1 MANNKLHGYNP
12 DPSKEVDGNRLD
24 KFNPYEFRK
33 GMDYELIAV
42 GCSQLSESTDDER
55 RKATETVLSNLKE
68 HGGYYTALIT
78 YETQFRNLAEGSKKP
93 AFKAW
98 LAEQGENQMKEVGK
112 KGAEFKNDKMVE
124 LKEAIRAEIKNI
136 LEVKDSDAINPGNT
150 KDDQSKKDDYDY
162 DSRPS
167 HMKEVK
173 GKEAEKIN
181 KADDKKE
188 KDDDKTSVTT
198 AKGKAKKLAA
208 LEKESSKLDV
218 ERTKLKDSQKAPLA
232 KYRDGKMSSSEYTV
246 ATKESVKRIK
256 EIIVRLSEIEKE
268 KEAITLSEKLGRR
281 EVAKTMMEK
290 DTHMEILNIM
300 KEAGVNLREGA
311 DGIKMYYEIAKTAYQ
326 EGFMAGVN
334 KN

>member
-1 MANNKLHGYNP
+1 MANNRLHGYNP

-24 KFNPYEFRK
+24 NFNPHEFRK

-42 GCSQLSESTDDER
+42 GCSRLSESTDDER
-55 RKATETVLSNLKE
+55 RKATETVLKNLEE

-78 YETQFRNLAEGSKKP
+78 YETHFRNIAEGTKKP
-93 AFKAW
+93 AFKTW
-98 LAEQGENQMKEVGK
+98 LAEQGENKMKEVGK
-112 KGAEFKNDKMVE
+112 KAPEFKNDKMVE
-124 LKEAIRAEIKNI
+124 LKEAIKAEIKNI
-136 LEVKDSDAINPGNT
+136 LEVKD
-150 KDDQSKKDDYDY
+150 
-162 DSRPS
+162 
-167 HMKEVK
+167 
-173 GKEAEKIN
+173 KEAEKIN

-188 KDDDKTSVTT
+188 KDDDKTSITT
-198 AKGKAKKLAA
+198 AKGKAKKLAN
-208 LEKESSKLDV
+208 LEKEASKLDA

-232 KYRDGKMSSSEYTV
+232 KYKDGKMSSSEYTV

-256 EIIVRLSEIEKE
+256 EIINRLKEIEGE
-268 KEAITLSEKLGRR
+268 KEEITLAEKMGRR

-290 DTHMEILNIM
+290 DTHMEILNII
-300 KEAGVNLREGA
+300 KEAGINLREGA

>member
-93 AFKAW
+93 AFKQW
-98 LAEQGENQMKEVGK
+98 LAEQGESSMKEVGK
-112 KGAEFKNDKMVE
+112 KGVEFKNDKMTE
-124 LKEAIRAEIKNI
+124 LKEAIKTEIKNI
-136 LEVKDSDAINPGNT
+136 L
-150 KDDQSKKDDYDY
+150 
-162 DSRPS
+162 
-167 HMKEVK
+167 EVK

-232 KYRDGKMSSSEYTV
+232 KYKDGKMSSSEYTV
-246 ATKESVKRIK
+246 ATKDSVKRIK
-256 EIIVRLSEIEKE
+256 EIIVRLKEIEGE